1 MKQGQAASKS
11 GTGIKTQTESPER
24 QNKGALFDAQDSN
37 QGSTPCYGDSGGPA
51 LVDFHGGSQYWE
63 YSQRDQGAVPLVGEP
78 QVLSIPHILKS
89 SASSARIHSLRRF
102 GVAFSPN
109 ACCLLLTGS

>member
-51 LVDFHGGSQYWE
+51 LVDFHG
-63 YSQRDQGAVPLVGEP
+63 RIAVLGI
-78 QVLSIPHILKS
+78 LS
-89 SASSARIHSLRRF
+89 
-102 GVAFSPN
+102 
-109 ACCLLLTGS
+109 TGSGSCPRWGTTSFVNPAYPEILRFIRKNS